1 MNKFFTLIHVLQ
13 CMVSCIVICTESA
26 KKSIVPA
33 LIFYAGLYILVLQ
46 FFWPECQIWEKN
58 WRQKPA
64 KRRNIKKFFMTSS
77 WLWFKII
84 EQAIHFKLKKRK
96 KRLHNYFK
104 FTKTASIFAQHLS
117 KTYISPTFQHHFL
130 CWHVTVIKNS
140 FYFPGMRGG
149 RGRGGRGRG
158 TRGGRGRG
166 RGRR

>member
-1 MNKFFTLIHVLQ
+1 MTFIHVLQ
-13 CMVSCIVICTESA
+13 CIVSCIVICTESA

-46 FFWPECQIWEKN
+46 FFWPKCRIWEKN

-64 KRRNIKKFFMTSS
+64 KSRNIKKFFITSS
-77 WLWFKII
+77 WLWLII
-84 EQAIHFKLKKRK
+84 EQAIHFKLK
-96 KRLHNYFK
+96 NYTIILNLPK
-104 FTKTASIFAQHLS
+104 LLQSLLSIYPKPIYL
-117 KTYISPTFQHHFL
+117 ISPTFQHHFL